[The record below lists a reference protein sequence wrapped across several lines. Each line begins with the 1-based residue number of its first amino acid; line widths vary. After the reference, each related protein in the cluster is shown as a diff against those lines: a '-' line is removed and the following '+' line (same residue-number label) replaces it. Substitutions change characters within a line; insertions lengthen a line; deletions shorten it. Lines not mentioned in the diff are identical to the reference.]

1 MKFPSK
7 SQWQRFFKVLS
18 KTEKVL
24 FLVLALAF
32 FSSLSF
38 LIFNFYLKNT
48 RIVPAQG
55 GTFVE
60 GVLEEPNFLNPI
72 FATSQIDKDLVF
84 LLYSPLFEFKNGKLE
99 SKLGES
105 FEILEGGKIFK
116 VKLKD
121 NIFWEDGKRITADDV
136 LFTISLIQNP
146 ETKSPLRN
154 SWLGVEVE
162 KSSDSLLIFRL
173 KRPSAVFL
181 ENLTLRPIPK
191 HYFEEILPQ
200 NLAFSMKNLAPL
212 SSGPFKLEKINR
224 DNSGKIIS
232 LELKRNENYFGE
244 KPFLEKIVFKVFKKK
259 ENLTLAAKER
269 LINGFLSK
277 EKIKIEGFNSLKFSL
292 PRYFALFFNLE
303 NKALENKKVRE
314 ALTLGINKKE
324 ILKEVLKNQARI
336 VDSPLLP
343 YFYGFEKAKSES
355 FNLDKAISIL
365 EEEGF
370 LISNGAR
377 EKVIKKEP
385 SFQFKSDLKLGSR
398 GEEVKELQKCLSKFE
413 DVYPEG
419 EVTGYFGN
427 KTKKAVIL
435 FQEKF
440 KEEIL
445 EPSGLKSGTGIVGKA
460 TRKKLNEICFERGE
474 ERIKLK
480 FNLVTGKD
488 EILRKTAEK
497 IEENFEKLGVEIELK
512 FVDPEILERE
522 IIPKKDYDLLLFGE
536 MYGKIL
542 DPFPFWH
549 SSQIDGGLLNLSNFK
564 NEKIDKILLEARE
577 TLDENKRKEILKDFE
592 KIILEEKPAVFLFT
606 LDSNYYVSDD
616 IKGVNGGKIFEISER
631 FSTIEK
637 WYLKEKR
644 VFK

>member
-18 KTEKVL
+18 RTEKVL

-72 FATSQIDKDLVF
+72 FATSQIDKDLVS

-121 NIFWEDGKRITADDV
+121 NIFWEDGKRITADDI

-224 DNSGKIIS
+224 DNSGRIIS

-259 ENLTLAAKER
+259 ENLTLAAKEK

-303 NKALENKKVRE
+303 NKTLENKRVRE

-336 VDSPLLP
+336 VDSPLLS

-370 LISNGAR
+370 LISNGVR

-385 SFQFKSDLKLGSR
+385 SFQFESDLKLGSR

-497 IEENFEKLGVEIELK
+497 IKENFEKLGVEIELK

-631 FSTIEK
+631 FSKIEK

>member
-72 FATSQIDKDLVF
+72 FATSQIDKDLVS

-460 TRKKLNEICFERGE
+460 TRKKLNEICFEKGE

-497 IEENFEKLGVEIELK
+497 IKENFEKLGVEIELK